1 MGRSILPMPTTVGW
15 GQQVFLTGN
24 NREYF
29 LCKPVIG
36 FAGRASVAVQKSA
49 SFLQQYEMRTSEP
62 KPH

>member
-1 MGRSILPMPTTVGW
+1 MPTTVGW

-29 LCKPVIG
+29 LCKPAIG

-49 SFLQQYEMRTSEP
+49 
-62 KPH
+62 